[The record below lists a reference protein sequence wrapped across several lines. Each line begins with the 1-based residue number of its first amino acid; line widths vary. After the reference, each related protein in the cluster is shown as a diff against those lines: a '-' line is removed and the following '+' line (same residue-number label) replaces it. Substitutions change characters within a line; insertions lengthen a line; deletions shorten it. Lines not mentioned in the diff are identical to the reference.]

1 MGFTSILIDDRD
13 RTGKKVDNNVRKIAK
28 KTKVII
34 TDLTRKRSSPFS
46 SQFHL
51 RKNYRRVKFIM
62 IFFFLVFLIAVRKN
76 TANKLGSFFLLRHFF
91 HSFFRLWQLVHIVPF
106 RSSYQHHLKFHHRN
120 PQTHLALCSSRGDC
134 LIFLNRCFK
143 VSVGLDFSYHVH
155 LQHHQGFLSYNP
167 QISF

>member
-1 MGFTSILIDDRD
+1 MCE
-13 RTGKKVDNNVRKIAK
+13 KVRKRQKWLSLIWRE
-28 KTKVII
+28 KVLLHLAVNFIDEKI
-34 TDLTRKRSSPFS
+34 TEEWNSSWS
-46 SQFHL
+46 
-51 RKNYRRVKFIM
+51 
-62 IFFFLVFLIAVRKN
+62 FFFWVFFGCSTEKYCKQI
-76 TANKLGSFFLLRHFF
+76 GIFFLLRHFF

>member
-1 MGFTSILIDDRD
+1 MCEKL
-13 RTGKKVDNNVRKIAK
+13 
-28 KTKVII
+28 
-34 TDLTRKRSSPFS
+34 RKRQKWLSLIWREKGLL
-46 SQFHL
+46 HL
-51 RKNYRRVKFIM
+51 VVNFIDEKNYRRVKFIM
-62 IFFFLVFLIAVRKN
+62 IFFFFGVFDCSTEKYCKQI
-76 TANKLGSFFLLRHFF
+76 GIFFLLRHFF